1 MNHRN
6 SSAPMSHEEREP
18 KAEPETGEIAG
29 WEREV
34 IARLKHRIE
43 QLDALPEEH
52 DAGWEQVTL
61 TILRDRLA
69 RDGAEQ
75 H

>member
-1 MNHRN
+1 
-6 SSAPMSHEEREP
+6 MSQQQREP
-18 KAEPETGEIAG
+18 NGEGETGEIAG

-34 IARLKHRIE
+34 IARLKQRIE

-61 TILRDRLA
+61 AILRDRLA
-69 RDGAEQ
+69 RDRAEQ

>member
-1 MNHRN
+1 MNREQTRT
-6 SSAPMSHEEREP
+6 AEDERD
-18 KAEPETGEIAG
+18 AVEIAG

-61 TILRDRLA
+61 TILRERLA